1 MADYELMTASDK
13 PALLG
18 ISTLEWQARVL
29 ATLDAMGYKVHAAQS
44 HEDFISRFTQYPYQV
59 TVIEELFDCTFAAE
73 NRSLEYVQNL
83 AMNLRRHTAVVL
95 LGDSFQT
102 LNPMQA
108 FQQSV
113 HVVINSADFDN
124 LENLFKKVVS
134 DNDIFLAAYRQV
146 QEHLIHGKA

>member
-1 MADYELMTASDK
+1 
-13 PALLG
+13 
-18 ISTLEWQARVL
+18 
-29 ATLDAMGYKVHAAQS
+29 
-44 HEDFISRFTQYPYQV
+44 
-59 TVIEELFDCTFAAE
+59 
-73 NRSLEYVQNL
+73 
-83 AMNLRRHTAVVL
+83 MNLRRHSAVVL

-134 DNDIFLAAYRQV
+134 DNDIFLAPYRQV
-146 QEHLIHGKA
+146 QERLIHGKV